1 MKMDIRLS
9 EMSTRDFLEFS
20 FLQKRRTIRM
30 AWNMTRFMLRSWR
43 YLKQLVKLNI
53 KQKDMET
60 GMHLRGVSLQLLDQ
74 CDSLVNLTMRCMWLK
89 DLRSLNGGQGYCLLT
104 GERKPCAMQCGE
116 LSLQIIEFTY
126 TENVLGMEEISHTGL
141 QKSV

>member
-1 MKMDIRLS
+1 MKMGIRLFA
-9 EMSTRDFLEFS
+9 MSTQDFYEFL

-53 KQKDMET
+53 KQKDTET

-74 CDSLVNLTMRCMWLK
+74 CDSLVNLTMHCMWLK
-89 DLRSLNGGQGYCLLT
+89 DLRYLNVVKGYCLLT
-104 GERKPCAMQCGE
+104 GKRK
-116 LSLQIIEFTY
+116 
-126 TENVLGMEEISHTGL
+126 
-141 QKSV
+141 